1 MTTFFFAAA
10 VAALLV
16 AAGASIT
23 RVQHILADLA
33 EYINQSEVSK

>member
-23 RVQHILADLA
+23 RMQRTLADLA